1 MPLSCRVGTVLLP
14 LLLVLLLTLV
24 LLSYHHNSLPDDSRL
39 PRPARSESMSL
50 DVFTHIKTK
59 LKLPESRILDFKPSR
74 ETTQILV
81 PNDKIIV
88 MARLSE
94 ENTDWVSG
102 DLAE

>member
-1 MPLSCRVGTVLLP
+1 MRLSYRVGTILLP
-14 LLLVLLLTLV
+14 LLLILLLTLL
-24 LLSYHHNSLPDDSRL
+24 LLSYHHNSLPHDSRL
-39 PRPARSESMSL
+39 PRPARSESTPP

-74 ETTQILV
+74 KTTQILV

-102 DLAE
+102 DLTE